1 MTEHDNEDDIRQQI
15 KFWVWSG
22 FYDEERAVEHL
33 DSLYEDDPELTV
45 DRALAQEILDA
56 EFAAKTATEKTWPT
70 ETDCDR
76 LDRAFDELYR
86 SGICALHSAGYT
98 QSDGHSDVAQVLA
111 DEGREKFRG
120 FCFYHGQ
127 DLERAIHGGGLLIAF
142 GDLDEVEADM
152 IAVGRA
158 VVAALTNH
166 GFKTEWDGTAKRRID
181 IKNIDWKRRTP
192 R

>member
-1 MTEHDNEDDIRQQI
+1 MTEHNDEGDIRQQI

-22 FYDEERAVEHL
+22 FYDKERAAEHL
-33 DSLYEDDPELTV
+33 ASRYEDEPDLTV
-45 DRALAQEILDA
+45 DRAVAQKALDA
-56 EFAAKTATEKTWPT
+56 EFAAKAAAERTWPK

-76 LDRAFDELYR
+76 LDRAFDELHR
-86 SGICALHSAGYT
+86 AGICALHNAGYT

-111 DEGREKFRG
+111 DEGRHKFRG

-127 DLERAIHGGGLLIAF
+127 DLERAVHGGGLLIAF

-152 IAVGRA
+152 IAIGRA
-158 VVAALTNH
+158 VVTTLTKY

-181 IKNIDWKRRTP
+181 VTNIDWKRLTP